1 VPGIVIVGAQ
11 WGDEGKGKLTD
22 LLAERADVIVRF
34 QGGNN
39 AGHTIVRDGQE
50 FKFHLIPSGILYPD
64 KACVIGNGVV
74 IDPGVL
80 IGELEG
86 LRRQGIDIGGLRISA
101 NAHLIMPYHV
111 LLDTAGEARLG
122 KLEIGTTKRGI
133 GPCYADKAARLGI
146 RVQDLL
152 DAKILRKKIMAAMEP
167 KKQMLRPFAK
177 DPRLDLHAMT
187 EEYLRYGH
195 RLEPFIADTAHL
207 CWEAL
212 DSGRTVIFEG
222 AQGTLLDL
230 DHGTY
235 PFVTSSNPIAGAACV
250 GAGVGP
256 ADIDEVWGVAKA
268 YATRVGAGPF
278 PTELD
283 DDLGAYIRERGG
295 ERGTTTG
302 RDRRCG
308 WIDLVALRYAARI
321 NRLSALAVTKL
332 DVLAGIDPL
341 RVAVRYRSSEGA
353 RLDELPYHQS
363 VLHGAQP
370 EYEELP
376 GFDTEISD
384 RRSEADLPREAR
396 DYLDFVAEN
405 VGVPIRLVGVGP
417 GREQVIWMG
426 EAARR
431 VAIGPSAAGIPRERP
446 SGPVTLATGGGLH
459 SRNHP
464 STSSRGGPDKWLSRR
479 SFRPRSGMPR
489 ARSSSS
495 RKSSSPAPAMR
506 LPPNGAGC
514 RGRPSRR
521 STASRDR
528 TGLRP
533 SSTSSRGAAS

>member
-22 LLAERADVIVRF
+22 LLAEHADAIVRF

-39 AGHTIVRDGQE
+39 AGHTIVRDGEE
-50 FKFHLIPSGILYPD
+50 FKFHLIPSGILYPG

-86 LRRQGIDIGGLRISA
+86 LRRERIDISGLRISS

-111 LLDTAGEARLG
+111 LLDTAGEAKLG

-152 DAKILRKKIMAAMEP
+152 DAKILRKKIMAALEP
-167 KKQMLRPFAK
+167 KQQMLRPFAK
-177 DPRLDLHAMT
+177 DPRLDLHTMT

-195 RLEPFIADTAHL
+195 RLEPFITDTAHL

-212 DSGRTVIFEG
+212 DNGKTVIFEG

-250 GAGVGP
+250 GAGIGP

-283 DDLGAYIRERGG
+283 DEMGAYIRERGG

-302 RDRRCG
+302 RDRRTG
-308 WIDLVALRYAARI
+308 WLDLVALRYAARL
-321 NRLSALAVTKL
+321 NTLSALAITKL
-332 DVLAGIDPL
+332 DVLAGIDPI

-363 VLHGAQP
+363 VLHAAEA
-370 EYEELP
+370 EYEDLP
-376 GFDTEISD
+376 GFEADIGD
-384 RRSEADLPREAR
+384 CRSEADLPREAR
-396 DYLDFVAEN
+396 DYLDFISEN

-417 GREQVIWMG
+417 GRDQVIWMG
-426 EAARR
+426 EAERHLR
-431 VAIGPSAAGIPRERP
+431 AA
-446 SGPVTLATGGGLH
+446 
-459 SRNHP
+459 
-464 STSSRGGPDKWLSRR
+464 
-479 SFRPRSGMPR
+479 
-489 ARSSSS
+489 
-495 RKSSSPAPAMR
+495 
-506 LPPNGAGC
+506 
-514 RGRPSRR
+514 
-521 STASRDR
+521 
-528 TGLRP
+528 
-533 SSTSSRGAAS
+533 